1 MRLTVLYGRV
11 FRLLGE
17 DRRTAVWLMLAN
29 VLLVCALLAEPIL
42 FGQVIDTL
50 TRHASDLTSGLTQ
63 DSTTIW
69 QAVTP
74 LLLAW
79 VILGLFAI
87 VCSAVIALFADRLA
101 HHRRHVVLRDYFEH
115 VLHLPSHHAQTH
127 HSGRL
132 MKVMLQGTDAL
143 WAIWLGFFRDYFA
156 AFVAVLV
163 LMPVAFYL
171 NAAMASVLLVLSVVF
186 GVLTRL
192 VLKKTEQLQQSV
204 ESHFSDMAEH
214 VADSLGNV
222 ALIQSFARMQ
232 DEVQTLRGL
241 SHRVVDAQ
249 FPALSWWAI
258 VNVLTRSATTL
269 TVLAMLALGLWL
281 FSRQRISIGEIVTFI
296 GFSGLIIARLE
307 QSVSFANRLSV
318 EAPKLREFFDVLAL
332 GSGVRESADAIDLG
346 RTTGA
351 VQFRCVSYRY
361 PSVAPATA
369 EAVCDVSFNV
379 KPGQTVALVGPSG
392 AGKSTTLG
400 LLCRFDDP
408 SGGQILVDGYDLTDI
423 ALASLRRNV
432 GVVSQE
438 TLLFNRSIAD
448 NLLVGQPEASMDLL
462 RQAARDACALDF
474 IEALPQGFA
483 TVVGERGRF
492 LSGGQRQRLAIARVL
507 LKDPPIV
514 VLDEAT
520 SSLDAQTE
528 QAVQQAMRRVRQGR
542 TTLVIA
548 HRLSTIRDAD
558 HIIYMDH
565 GRVLE
570 TGTFDELVARE
581 GRFARMVATSLEPRE
596 KGFG

>member
-1 MRLTVLYGRV
+1 MRLTPLYGRV
-11 FRLLGE
+11 FRLLGK
-17 DRRTAVWLMLAN
+17 DRRTAHGLMLAN
-29 VLLVCALLAEPIL
+29 VLLVMALLAEPIL
-42 FGQVIDTL
+42 FGRVIDTL
-50 TRHASDLTSGLTQ
+50 TSHAGDPSH
-63 DSTTIW
+63 IW

-79 VILGLFAI
+79 VMLGLFAI

-101 HHRRHVVLRDYFEH
+101 HHRRHVALRDYFEH
-115 VLHLPSHHAQTH
+115 VLHLSSHHAQTY

-171 NAAMASVLLVLSVVF
+171 NAAMASLLLVLSFVF

-192 VLKKTEQLQQSV
+192 VLQKTDRLQQSV
-204 ESHFSDMAEH
+204 EGHFSDMAEH

-222 ALIQSFARMQ
+222 ALIQSFTRVQ
-232 DEVQTLRGL
+232 DEVQTLKGL

-249 FPALSWWAI
+249 FPALSWWAL

-281 FSRQRISIGEIVTFI
+281 FSLQRISIGEIVTFI
-296 GFSGLIIARLE
+296 GFAGLIIARLE
-307 QSVSFANRLSV
+307 QSVSFVNRLSV
-318 EAPKLREFFDVLAL
+318 EAPKLREFFSVLAL
-332 GSGVRESADAIDLG
+332 APVVRESGDAIDMG
-346 RTTGA
+346 RAAGA
-351 VQFRCVSYRY
+351 VQFRGVTYTY
-361 PSVAPATA
+361 PGATSQTPA
-369 EAVCDVSFNV
+369 AVCDVSFKV
-379 KPGQTVALVGPSG
+379 EPGQTVALVGPSG

-408 SGGQILVDGYDLTDI
+408 SSGQILVDGHNLTDVS
-423 ALASLRRNV
+423 LGSLRRNV
-432 GVVSQE
+432 GVVTQE
-438 TLLFNRSIAD
+438 TLLFNRSIAE
-448 NLLVGQPEASMDLL
+448 NLLVGQPDASMTAL
-462 RQAARDACALDF
+462 RQAASDACALDF
-474 IEALPQGFA
+474 IDAFPQGFS

-528 QAVQQAMRRVRQGR
+528 QAVQQAMHRVRQGR
-542 TTLVIA
+542 TTLIIA

-570 TGTFDELVARE
+570 AGTFDGLVAKQ
-581 GRFARMVATSLEPRE
+581 GLFARMVAASGQAQE
-596 KGFG
+596 KCLG